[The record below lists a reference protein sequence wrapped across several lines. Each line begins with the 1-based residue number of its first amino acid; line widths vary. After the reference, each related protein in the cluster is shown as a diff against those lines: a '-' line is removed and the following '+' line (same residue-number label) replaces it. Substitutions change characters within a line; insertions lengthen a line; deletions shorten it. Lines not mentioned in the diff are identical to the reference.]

1 MKFLATCILLCG
13 SFGSMAHEW
22 DFKDL
27 GVYYSRPHEDLPN
40 FMKRLGRVIQDYTDT
55 TGHEV
60 CGMISQK
67 NDQFAV
73 RLSSDGV
80 QLGCSLDKQEVV
92 EGFAKTGVYVHSHPT
107 GQNDSGRRVLRVMS
121 ATAHGHG
128 GGANVHLGIKPCILL
143 QVFPLMIFVLE
154 MAGWWS
160 GAGCIRISKEKEWNM
175 VPLPKM
181 NKKAFIKQQRTLG
194 VLCCFLCCIN
204 LRF

>member
-107 GQNDSGRRVLRVMS
+107 GQNDSGRRVLRVNERDRAWSRWRGERPPWDKTLYITPGFSSDDIRFGNGWLVERGRLYSHFKGKRME
-121 ATAHGHG
+121 HG
-128 GGANVHLGIKPCILL
+128 AIAKD
-143 QVFPLMIFVLE
+143 E
-154 MAGWWS
+154 
-160 GAGCIRISKEKEWNM
+160 
-175 VPLPKM
+175 
-181 NKKAFIKQQRTLG
+181 
-194 VLCCFLCCIN
+194 
-204 LRF
+204 